1 MVTGVRR
8 NSQGQPS
15 RDPPQPFGVLIFD
28 NRMMKRIKNF
38 RRGFSQCLTAAKRS
52 RLRPTTRKRNKEKR
66 TASEVQ
72 AASRGRRTAGA
83 RAARPVRELRRQ
95 MQARQGWRYPADAV
109 SRRRW
114 RMQGAGGQAA
124 ASGCGTTSPKKD
136 EGRAAERDQ
145 GDMRGLFRR
154 RSGAERFRPRRAV
167 QDCDPKLYMYTASG
181 RMDAQNARPD
191 IVSTVAAKQAAR
203 GKGKHTLTHYKPP
216 KTSNHKPSACAKA
229 TADKP
234 TQKGTQ
240 L

>member
-1 MVTGVRR
+1 M
-8 NSQGQPS
+8 
-15 RDPPQPFGVLIFD
+15 
-28 NRMMKRIKNF
+28 
-38 RRGFSQCLTAAKRS
+38 
-52 RLRPTTRKRNKEKR
+52 
-66 TASEVQ
+66 Q
-72 AASRGRRTAGA
+72 AASRTRRTAGA

-95 MQARQGWRYPADAV
+95 MQARQGRRYPADDV

-136 EGRAAERDQ
+136 EGRAAEHDQ
-145 GDMRGLFRR
+145 GDMRGRGRGRSRADRSRARR
-154 RSGAERFRPRRAV
+154 VA

-203 GKGKHTLTHYKPP
+203 GKGKHTLTHYKPT

-240 L
+240 P